1 MNELELQKK
10 RLDLMKEQ
18 LDQLTVI
25 AGKSFDLNLKA
36 LACGAHSS
44 EENDMEYRKASS
56 AFIDSI
62 DVMRKLIVKGY
73 DLC

>member
-1 MNELELQKK
+1 MNELDLLKR

-18 LDQLTVI
+18 LNQLTFM
-25 AGKSFDLNLKA
+25 ASKAFDLQLKS

-44 EENDMEYRKASS
+44 KENDMEYRNASS
-56 AFIDSI
+56 AFMDSV
-62 DVMRKLIVKGY
+62 DEMRKLIVKGY

>member
-1 MNELELQKK
+1 MDNLELQKK

-18 LDQLTVI
+18 LDQLTVM
-25 AGKSFDLNLKA
+25 AGRSFNLQLKS

-44 EENDMEYRKASS
+44 EENDREYRKANE
-56 AFIDSI
+56 AFLDSV
-62 DVMRKLIVKGY
+62 DEMRKLIVKGY